1 MSEEMNRKALIVIDI
16 QNDIIFDEAFS
27 ALSTFQENQSV
38 IILHDH
44 VLLPVIRLSDSVVLY
59 RSPVKWRL
67 RSAAAHPIETIRF
80 VPVMNVR
87 QSM

>member
-27 ALSTFQENQSV
+27 VLSTFQENQSV

-59 RSPVKWRL
+59 RSPVK
-67 RSAAAHPIETIRF
+67 
-80 VPVMNVR
+80 
-87 QSM
+87 

>member
-44 VLLPVIRLSDSVVLY
+44 VLLPVNRLSDSVVLY
-59 RSPVKWRL
+59 RSPVK
-67 RSAAAHPIETIRF
+67 
-80 VPVMNVR
+80 
-87 QSM
+87 

>member
-1 MSEEMNRKALIVIDI
+1 MNRKALIVIDI

-59 RSPVKWRL
+59 RSPVK
-67 RSAAAHPIETIRF
+67 
-80 VPVMNVR
+80 
-87 QSM
+87 

>member
-59 RSPVKWRL
+59 RSPVK
-67 RSAAAHPIETIRF
+67 
-80 VPVMNVR
+80 
-87 QSM
+87 